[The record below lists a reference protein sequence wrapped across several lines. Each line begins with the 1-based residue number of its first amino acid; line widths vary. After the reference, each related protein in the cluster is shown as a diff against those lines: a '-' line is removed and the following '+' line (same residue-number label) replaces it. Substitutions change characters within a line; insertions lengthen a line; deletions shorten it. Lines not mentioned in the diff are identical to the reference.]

1 MLRIRIGVQLA
12 SLRLPFAQAAKVARQ
27 LNAEAVEID
36 ARGELNPSALS
47 GTGRRQIRKLLDDL
61 QLKVAAV
68 SFRTRRGYN
77 VKEDL
82 EQRVEATRDAMRLA
96 FDLGA
101 SLVVNQIGRVPDKP
115 EGESW
120 RLLIEV
126 LSDLGREGQRV
137 GALLAAETGSEEGTA
152 LAELVRA
159 LPAGALAIDLNPGNL
174 IVNGFSAAAAVR
186 ALAPHVFHVH
196 ATDAVRDLARGRGV
210 NVPLG
215 TGAADYPDL
224 LSVLEEQRYPGYLTL
239 ERPAAANPQLELA
252 QDMEFLRGL

>member
-36 ARGELNPSALS
+36 ARGELNPGALS

-77 VKEDL
+77 VNEDL
-82 EQRVEATRDAMRLA
+82 ERRVEATRDAMRLA

-101 SLVVNQIGRVPDKP
+101 SIVVNQVGRVPDKP
-115 EGESW
+115 EGDGW
-120 RLLIEV
+120 RLLVEV
-126 LSDLGREGQRV
+126 LSDLGRDGQRI
-137 GALLAAETGSEEGTA
+137 GALLAAETGSEEGA
-152 LAELVRA
+152 NLAELIRA
-159 LPAGALAIDLNPGNL
+159 LPTGALAVDFNPGNL
-174 IVNGFSAAAAVR
+174 IVNGFSTAQAVR
-186 ALAPHVFHVH
+186 VLAPYIHHVH

-210 NVPLG
+210 HAPLG
-215 TGAADYPDL
+215 SGAADYPDL
-224 LSVLEEQRYPGYLTL
+224 LSVLEEQRYPGYMTV

-252 QDMEFLRGL
+252 QDIEFLRGI

>member
-1 MLRIRIGVQLA
+1 MLQIRIGVQLA

-27 LNAEAVEID
+27 LNVESVEID
-36 ARGELNPSALS
+36 ARGELNPGALS

-77 VKEDL
+77 VSEEL
-82 EQRVEATRDAMRLA
+82 ERRVEATREAMRLA

-101 SLVVNQIGRVPDKP
+101 PLVVNQIGRVPDKP
-115 EGESW
+115 EGEGW

-137 GALLAAETGSEEGTA
+137 GALLAAETGSEEGA
-152 LAELVRA
+152 VLAELIRA
-159 LPAGALAIDLNPGNL
+159 LPIGALAVDFNPGNL

-186 ALAPHVFHVH
+186 ALAPFIWHVH

-215 TGAADYPDL
+215 SGAADYPEL
-224 LSVLEEQRYPGYLTL
+224 LSVLEEQRYAGYLTI
-239 ERPAAANPQLELA
+239 ERPVAANPLLEIE
-252 QDMEFLRGL
+252 QSIEFLRGI

>member
-1 MLRIRIGVQLA
+1 MLQIRVGVQLA

-27 LNAEAVEID
+27 LNVEAVEID
-36 ARGELNPSALS
+36 ARGEFNPAALS

-77 VKEDL
+77 VNEEL
-82 EQRVEATRDAMRLA
+82 ERRVEATRDAMRLA

-101 SLVVNQIGRVPDKP
+101 PIVVNQIGRVPEKP
-115 EGESW
+115 EGEGW
-120 RLLIEV
+120 RLLVEV
-126 LSDLGREGQRV
+126 LSDLGREGQRT
-137 GALLAAETGSEEGTA
+137 GALLAAETGSEEGAA
-152 LAELVRA
+152 LAELIRA
-159 LPAGALAIDLNPGNL
+159 LPVGSLAVDFNPGNL

-186 ALAPHVFHVH
+186 ALSPYVLHVH

-215 TGAADYPDL
+215 SGAADYQDL
-224 LSVLEEQRYPGYLTL
+224 LSVLEEQRFSGYLTV
-239 ERPAAANPQLELA
+239 ERPEAANPRVEIEQA
-252 QDMEFLRGL
+252 IDYLRRL